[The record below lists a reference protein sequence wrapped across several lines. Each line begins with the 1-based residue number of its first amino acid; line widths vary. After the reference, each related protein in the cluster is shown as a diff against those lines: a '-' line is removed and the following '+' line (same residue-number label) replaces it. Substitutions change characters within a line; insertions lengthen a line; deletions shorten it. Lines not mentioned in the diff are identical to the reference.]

1 MTANIFIKSVELRP
15 NPVKTGEAFTVA
27 VGIGNRVSAL
37 ADNDGSLIVDAYGA
51 SLWVPEGNLVLTDAD
66 GALLT
71 DADGITIETEE

>member
-37 ADNDGSLIVDAYGA
+37 ADNDGSLIVGA
-51 SLWVPEGNLVLTDAD
+51 DGIALWTPEGNLILADAD
-66 GALLT
+66 GASLT
-71 DADGITIETEE
+71 DADGIIIETEE